1 MPKKMFLRKIWNQKD
16 CYGWIWHLKGRR
28 YQFQNSNDLGLLGE
42 DWEGIEEYGKP
53 ETILRKISIGKGKAI
68 YVLRNNYGYTE
79 EDLRTSS
86 TIPTIKA
93 LIKECHCE
101 KLTPHEK
108 MLAER
113 YWEQF

>member
-28 YQFQNSNDLGLLGE
+28 YQFQNSNDLGLLGQ
-42 DWEGIEEYGKP
+42 DWEGIEEYGKT
-53 ETILRKISIGKGKAI
+53 ETILRKISIGKSKAI

-79 EDLRTSS
+79 EDLRTSA

-93 LIKECHCE
+93 LLKESHVDE
-101 KLTPHEK
+101 LSHHEK
-108 MLAER
+108 MLTKR
-113 YWEQF
+113 YWNQF